1 MKTSIKFLAIFF
13 ITASAFSQTS
23 TEAEEQKI
31 MDLIKNSFQEILS
44 ENKKEKL
51 LQYYTDD
58 FLLLEDGEVWDLE
71 KIKNMMEMA
80 ANMDRLPERI
90 NSFNF
95 IELKIFEKMAWVAY
109 HNKAIFELEGNVVGE
124 MNWMESAVA
133 ILTKDGW
140 KLQMLHSTLIEN
152 EKE

>member
-1 MKTSIKFLAIFF
+1 MKITIKFLTIFF
-13 ITASAFSQTS
+13 ITASAYSQPS

-31 MDLIKNSFQEILS
+31 MNLITNSFQEILS

-51 LQYYTDD
+51 QQYYTED
-58 FLLLEDGEVWDLE
+58 FLLLENGEVWDLE
-71 KIKNMMEMA
+71 KIRNMMDKA
-80 ANMDRLPERI
+80 AGMERLPERV

-95 IELKIFEKMAWVAY
+95 IELKISGNMAWIAY
-109 HNKAIFELEGNVVGE
+109 HNNAVFKVDGNEVGE

-133 ILTKDGW
+133 IQTEEGW